1 MSATQKKH
9 ARTYQA
15 LERVEHEFLDS
26 SREWRRVFSEWWGT
40 FLLVVVAAGAHVV
53 AAQSNGK
60 VTLDM
65 IVVAPGLIVMAI
77 IYFMGTVSGAHL
89 NPAVTLAFALRRN
102 FPWWRVPGYVV
113 AQLAGGIAAA
123 LFLRIMFGKV
133 GNLGAT
139 IPGEGVSYLQALLM
153 EVLLTAGLINTIL
166 GTASGA
172 RNIGTNGAL
181 AVGGYIA
188 LAGLWAEPISGA
200 SMNPARSLAPDLLRG
215 DLATTWI
222 YIVGP
227 LVGAL
232 IGVVF
237 EWILKGPATVM
248 GTVTAQGTLDDEDSG
263 QALKAKRAELEREIE
278 SLESRRVALYMPG
291 ITIVPQEGLPEE
303 DADQQLARLKAAIIE
318 IDTQLGTLA
327 TGRKS

>member
-1 MSATQKKH
+1 MSDLRRIFVEPQIKSSRRSRGRETRFRESAP
-9 ARTYQA
+9 
-15 LERVEHEFLDS
+15 ERAEHEFLDS
-26 SREWRRVFSEWWGT
+26 SREWRRIFSECWGT

-65 IVVAPGLIVMAI
+65 IAVAPGLMVMAI

-113 AQLAGGIAAA
+113 AQFAGGIAAA
-123 LFLRIMFGKV
+123 LFLRAMFGKV
-133 GNLGAT
+133 GNIGAT
-139 IPGEGVSYLQALLM
+139 MPGEGISSMQALFM
-153 EVLLTAGLINTIL
+153 EVLLTAGLVNTIL

-181 AVGGYIA
+181 AIGGYIA
-188 LAGLWAEPISGA
+188 LAGLWADPISGA
-200 SMNPARSLAPDLLRG
+200 SINPARSLAPDLLRG
-215 DLATTWI
+215 EFATTWI

-227 LVGAL
+227 LLGAL

-237 EWILKGPATVM
+237 EWILKGPPTAT
-248 GTVTAQGTLDDEDSG
+248 GTITAQGMMDIDGSTLPK
-263 QALKAKRAELEREIE
+263 L
-278 SLESRRVALYMPG
+278 
-291 ITIVPQEGLPEE
+291 
-303 DADQQLARLKAAIIE
+303 
-318 IDTQLGTLA
+318 
-327 TGRKS
+327 